1 MSGDRPVPPRRPPWQ
16 RALLA
21 GAVTLL
27 AVLLPAV
34 LAMRGIAAP
43 GSAAELARL
52 QRAVAGSGPAAES
65 GVALRFYAS
74 AVPHASWPDAAD
86 QQQALLVLAR
96 TSAVA
101 AVLALAMLT
110 YLLVLL
116 ARGRLQALLA
126 CGALGFVPAVA
137 EHGHVLRA
145 EAPAALFAAL
155 AVLLLQCLARQQPR
169 RQRRAVLR
177 LGGLVACAAC
187 ASGLAVAASPHHG
200 APLLVAGV
208 VLTLL
213 ALALAWRAAGVVRR
227 HGWMRLPVRALNA
240 RLLPWTAT
248 ALLAPAMALWLLQGE
263 CDSAAW
269 LLPSTSASCWPAAP
283 GLRALFVPLLVI
295 GAVAMAVRAGQ
306 RWRRRG
312 WPAADLVLLVYAA
325 LALAGGLSTA
335 ASGDGLPA
343 AGPLA
348 AILAEG
354 ALAPVVLLRRGRV
367 TS

>member
-1 MSGDRPVPPRRPPWQ
+1 MPPRRPPWQ
-16 RALLA
+16 RALVT

-27 AVLLPAV
+27 VVLLPAV

-52 QRAVAGSGPAAES
+52 QRAVAGSGPAADG

-74 AVPHASWPDAAD
+74 AVPHASWPDAVE
-86 QQQALLVLAR
+86 QQQALLVRAR
-96 TSAVA
+96 TAAVA

-126 CGALGFVPAVA
+126 CAALGLMPAVA

-145 EAPAALFAAL
+145 EVPAALFAAL
-155 AVLLLQCLARQQPR
+155 AVLLLQCLARQRPR
-169 RQRRAVLR
+169 HQRRAVLR
-177 LGGLVACAAC
+177 IGGLVACAAG

-213 ALALAWRAAGVVRR
+213 ALELAWRAAGVVRR

-248 ALLAPAMALWLLQGE
+248 ALLAPTIALWLLQG
-263 CDSAAW
+263 DGDGAGW
-269 LLPSTSASCWPAAP
+269 LSPSTSTSCWPAAP
-283 GLRALFVPLLVI
+283 GLRALFVPLLVV

-306 RWRRRG
+306 RWRRLG

-325 LALAGGLSTA
+325 LALAGGLPTA
-335 ASGDGLPA
+335 APGDGLPA
-343 AGPLA
+343 AAPLA
-348 AILAEG
+348 AVLAEG
-354 ALAPVVLLRRGRV
+354 ALVPVALLWRRRV